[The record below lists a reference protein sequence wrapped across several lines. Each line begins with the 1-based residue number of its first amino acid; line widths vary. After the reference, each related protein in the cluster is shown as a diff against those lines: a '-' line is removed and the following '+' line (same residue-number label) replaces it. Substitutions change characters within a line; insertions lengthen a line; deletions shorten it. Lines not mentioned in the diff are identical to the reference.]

1 MNDNQQNSNPPVRKP
16 FPPRLPVKPSER
28 LVPPEEPTFEPW
40 EETEAGDT
48 GLKAPYKPSARLNTA
63 AQLRKPAAVSPVG
76 HPVPPQARGNSYS
89 AEPRGSL
96 APENRTG
103 LISCNRM
110 SSSENRPGS
119 TPETRNGAASETRT
133 GLASGTRAGLPGEP
147 RYNANAEARA
157 RQAEEIRAPAAVEP
171 RANAHSEPRIKPGS
185 DARPRPA
192 LEVRPVQ
199 AAEARAGRVADVQL
213 NPGDAP
219 RTVLAPVTRANSA
232 AQPRA
237 NPTLESPARRPQES
251 RPSQTVEI
259 RSKPVGEERLK
270 PLSDIRTREADTTG
284 ARLAPDNHASSVAD
298 TSMRFG
304 EDAPSAQAV
313 ETPTLEVGSLPMPT
327 FEPRA
332 PLLLPR
338 GQRPK
343 LPIETLGTSASEAL
357 SRLLP
362 RIELRPANAANGLSA
377 LRQMGS
383 GLLSRLNPQPST
395 EPLPIAAM
403 EVQEAAPSIATV
415 DVSETETGM
424 VATAA
429 LVAETGVQDTQS
441 PVVPELSTLLERLTN
456 MPAQTAILGV
466 CDDRLPVLLD
476 LSDPAPGALLLAS
489 DNEALRTR
497 LLRTLLQTA
506 AALNSPR
513 SVQFLILSSR
523 PDDWRVW
530 LQSVDISRHC
540 LGVDSLE
547 DSGPDRWLLKL
558 AGWADQRR
566 TGSSGPAVILVVDD
580 MSAVPKM
587 EYDARVNFDWLVK
600 EGPPVRI
607 WPVGALAVEQA
618 PDLARWV
625 RLFKTRILGPAVNP
639 TLYRQLATLDEDD
652 SAALVEES
660 QFAVRIENNWLK
672 FRLPLLPGE
681 SQ

>member
-40 EETEAGDT
+40 EETEAGEM
-48 GLKAPYKPSARLNTA
+48 GLKAPYKPPSRLNTA
-63 AQLRKPAAVSPVG
+63 AQLRKPATVSPVG
-76 HPVPPQARGNSYS
+76 HPVPPQARGSNYS
-89 AEPRGSL
+89 AEARGSL
-96 APENRTG
+96 APENRSG
-103 LISCNRM
+103 LTSGNRV
-110 SSSENRPGS
+110 SSSENRPGLTS
-119 TPETRNGAASETRT
+119 ETRNGLASETRT
-133 GLASGTRAGLPGEP
+133 GLASGTRAGLPSEP
-147 RYNANAEARA
+147 RYNANAEARG
-157 RQAEEIRAPAAVEP
+157 RQAEEIRATVAVEP
-171 RANAHSEPRIKPGS
+171 RVNHQTEPRTRTGADARS

-199 AAEARAGRVADVQL
+199 AAEARAGRVTDVQL
-213 NPGDAP
+213 NPGVAP
-219 RTVLAPVTRANSA
+219 RTILAPVTRANSVKET
-232 AQPRA
+232 RA
-237 NPTLESPARRPQES
+237 NPILETPARRPVEP
-251 RPSQTVEI
+251 RPSQPVET
-259 RSKPVGEERLK
+259 RLKPVDEERLK
-270 PLSDIRTREADTTG
+270 PVSGVRSRAEDETIT
-284 ARLAPDNHASSVAD
+284 SSVGD

-304 EDAPSAQAV
+304 EDAPSAQV
-313 ETPTLEVGSLPMPT
+313 FEVPTLEVASLPLPT

-332 PLLLPR
+332 PLLQPR
-338 GQRPK
+338 GPRPK

-362 RIELRPANAANGLSA
+362 RIELRPANAANGFSA
-377 LRQMGS
+377 LRKMGN
-383 GLLSRLNPQPST
+383 GLLSRLNPQPAA
-395 EPLPIAAM
+395 EPLPVADL
-403 EVQEAAPSIATV
+403 EVLEAAPAAVTVPVSDAEIAMGATPV
-415 DVSETETGM
+415 PTAGIVTQGSVSSG
-424 VATAA
+424 
-429 LVAETGVQDTQS
+429 
-441 PVVPELSTLLERLTN
+441 VPELSSLLERLTN

-523 PDDWRVW
+523 PEDWRAW
-530 LQSVDISRHC
+530 LETVDISRHC

-607 WPVGALAVEQA
+607 WPVGVLAVEQA